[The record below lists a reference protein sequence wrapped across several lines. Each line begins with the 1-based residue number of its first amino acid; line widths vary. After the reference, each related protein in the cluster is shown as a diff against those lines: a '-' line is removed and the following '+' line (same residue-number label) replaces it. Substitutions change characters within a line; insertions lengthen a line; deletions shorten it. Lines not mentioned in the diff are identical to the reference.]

1 MERWEDQM
9 QNRAQF
15 WRCAA
20 HDMAA
25 TALTD
30 MESQLRAGL
39 GAVLLAARIL
49 VAPPGRFMERFRL
62 PLRCAT
68 LRTDPKPAVH
78 DPFARRQDGVGVC
91 GAVHVRVRVRR
102 CGRGRVRACA
112 AGRQTWR
119 YARTLPLVG

>member
-39 GAVLLAARIL
+39 GAVLLVARIL
-49 VAPPGRFMERFRL
+49 VAKAGDVMTITRTYCYVLYIF
-62 PLRCAT
+62 T
-68 LRTDPKPAVH
+68 LITFVLLKLVLALVPFVDCL
-78 DPFARRQDGVGVC
+78 PFALSYFP
-91 GAVHVRVRVRR
+91 H
-102 CGRGRVRACA
+102 
-112 AGRQTWR
+112 
-119 YARTLPLVG
+119 